1 MFSRVCVHWESVT
14 LLTWVL
20 KVDIIAVVGIF
31 QLVGHHPQSHD
42 LLADE
47 GVWACYVH
55 ANLRV
60 IHLVGQSILL
70 NFREVPLRCKKK
82 ANQQIK

>member
-1 MFSRVCVHWESVT
+1 M
-14 LLTWVL
+14 
-20 KVDIIAVVGIF
+20 KVDIIAVIGIF

-47 GVWACYVH
+47 GVRAGDVH
-55 ANLRV
+55 YHLRV

-70 NFREVPLRCKKK
+70 NFRKVPLRLKI
-82 ANQQIK
+82 QQELYD

>member
-1 MFSRVCVHWESVT
+1 
-14 LLTWVL
+14 L
-20 KVDIIAVVGIF
+20 KVDIIAVVGVF

-47 GVWACYVH
+47 CVRAGDVH
-55 ANLRV
+55 DHLRI

-70 NFREVPLRCKKK
+70 NFREVPSGYKYNKSNTCLVFEKKLVK
-82 ANQQIK
+82 RTWTLGRAH